1 MNVKLFEPVSFRD
14 VTFKNR
20 IVMAP
25 MCMYAVEKQDGVV
38 TPFHI
43 THYETR
49 AIGQTGLIIVEA
61 TAVQPEGRISLNDL
75 GIWSDE
81 HISGLSYLNKRI
93 HAHQA
98 KSCIQL
104 GHAGRKASTNTP
116 AMAPSVGGIDQHDD
130 HTVTMTVEDIEQ
142 TINAFRIGALRA
154 KQAGFDVIEIH
165 AAHGY
170 LINQFLSPLTNQR
183 NDKYGGNRDNRYR
196 LLEEVIEAIQL
207 VWSGP
212 LFVRISADEYH
223 KDDNQIDD
231 MIYFSQKMKKQ
242 GVDLVDV
249 STGGV
254 IQTDIDVY
262 PGYQIPQ
269 AEVIKQRVDI
279 PTTAVGLITEAEQA
293 EEILKNKRADLVC
306 LARVLL
312 REPYWPHQA
321 AIKLGY
327 NLNAPIPYKRGW
339 MT

>member
-1 MNVKLFEPVSFRD
+1 MTVKLFDPISFRD
-14 VTFKNR
+14 VTLKNR

-25 MCMYAVEKQDGVV
+25 MCMYAVEQQDGMV
-38 TPFHI
+38 TPFHT

-49 AIGQTGLIIVEA
+49 AVGQTGLIIVEA

-81 HISGLSYLNKRI
+81 HISGLNYLNKRI

-104 GHAGRKASTNTP
+104 GHAGRKASTNMA
-116 AMAPSVGGIDQHDD
+116 AMAPSVGAIDHHDD
-130 HTVTMTVEDIEQ
+130 HTVAMTAKDIEQ
-142 TINAFRIGALRA
+142 TIDAFRLGALRA

-207 VWSGP
+207 VWNGP

-223 KDDNQIDD
+223 KNGNQRDD

-242 GVDLVDV
+242 GIDLVDV

-269 AEVIKQRVDI
+269 AEVIKQRVNI
-279 PTTAVGLITEAEQA
+279 PTAAVGLITEAEQA

-321 AIKLGY
+321 AVKLGY
-327 NLNAPIPYKRGW
+327 NLEAPLSYKRGW
-339 MT
+339 LT